1 MRDLTPKQQRFVD
14 EYLIDLNATQAA
26 RRAGYSPES
35 AGKIGSQLLAK
46 TRIQNAIR
54 EAKAALATRVN
65 IRQEDVIATLAAIA
79 FADIHDYVDC
89 SQEPWRLRPLNSL
102 TSAQRQALAYAQ
114 QRPSGFTVRLRDKV
128 RALDLLA
135 QHLGM
140 MK

>member
-1 MRDLTPKQQRFVD
+1 MRPLTLKQQRFVE
-14 EYLIDLNATQAA
+14 EYLVDLNATQAA
-26 RRAGYSPES
+26 RRAGFSAQN
-35 AGKIGSQLLAK
+35 AGKIGSELLGK
-46 TRIQNAIR
+46 TGIQNAIR
-54 EAKAALATRVN
+54 EAKAALAARVN
-65 IRQEDVIATLAAIA
+65 VRQEDVIATLAAIA

-140 MK
+140 VK